1 MKKILTMTIL
11 VLTGALIGW
20 QAAAWNQSRASA
32 ETSAEA
38 SAKTSAEASAQN
50 SGESKTPAT
59 EGYVYERD
67 AEVAKPGPAPHSG
80 PGRSTG
86 YSFFEKAANFKQV
99 FRKRVL
105 HPGAAIGYH
114 LQKED
119 EIYYILSGEG
129 VMQMN
134 GKEFPVKPGD
144 AILTRPGSSHGLKQT
159 GKDDLA
165 LIIVYER

>member
-1 MKKILTMTIL
+1 MKTIVIAI
-11 VLTGALIGW
+11 VLSLAAGIVIG
-20 QAAAWNQSRASA
+20 QSNNSKSA
-32 ETSAEA
+32 
-38 SAKTSAEASAQN
+38 
-50 SGESKTPAT
+50 PAT
-59 EGYVYERD
+59 DGYILEHD
-67 AEVAKPGPAPHSG
+67 ADVAKPGPAPHDG

-86 YSFFEKAANFKQV
+86 YSFFEGAADYKNV

-119 EIYYILSGEG
+119 EVYYMLSGTG

-134 GKEFPVKPGD
+134 GKEFPVKAGD

-159 GKDDLA
+159 GKDDLV
-165 LIIVYER
+165 LIINYEKK

>member
-1 MKKILTMTIL
+1 MKTIMTATIL
-11 VLTGALIGW
+11 ISIGALIGW
-20 QAAAWNQSRASA
+20 QAATLNQSGDWARTA
-32 ETSAEA
+32 
-38 SAKTSAEASAQN
+38 AQN
-50 SGESKTPAT
+50 SGESKAPTA
-59 EGYVYERD
+59 EGYILERD
-67 AEVAKPGPAPHSG
+67 AEVAKPGPAPHNG

-86 YSFFEKAANFKQV
+86 YSFFEKAAGFKQV

-119 EIYYILSGEG
+119 EVYYILSGEG

-134 GKEFPVKPGD
+134 GREFSVKPGD

-159 GKDDLA
+159 GKDDLT
-165 LIIVYER
+165 LIIVYERQTAAR

>member
-1 MKKILTMTIL
+1 MKKSLTATIL
-11 VLTGALIGW
+11 VSIGVFIGW
-20 QAAAWNQSRASA
+20 QVATWGHSRAMAQAMAQAMARSA
-32 ETSAEA
+32 
-38 SAKTSAEASAQN
+38 AQN
-50 SGESKTPAT
+50 SGESKAPTA
-59 EGYVYERD
+59 EGYILERD

-86 YSFFEKAANFKQV
+86 YSFFEKAAGFKQV
-99 FRKRVL
+99 FRKRAL

-119 EIYYILSGEG
+119 EVYYILSGEG

-159 GKDDLA
+159 GKDDLT

>member
-1 MKKILTMTIL
+1 MKKSLTMVAL
-11 VLTGALIGW
+11 LLAGGLIGW
-20 QAAAWNQSRASA
+20 QAATCRQSGAL
-32 ETSAEA
+32 
-38 SAKTSAEASAQN
+38 AQN
-50 SGESKTPAT
+50 YGEAKALVA
-59 EGYVYERD
+59 EGYILEHD
-67 AEVAKPGPAPHSG
+67 AEVARPGPAPHSG

-86 YSFFEKAANFKQV
+86 YSFFEKATDFKQV

-119 EIYYILSGEG
+119 EVYYILSGEG

-134 GKEFPVKPGD
+134 GREFPVKPGD

-159 GKDDLA
+159 GKEDLA
-165 LIIVYER
+165 LIIVYEKH

>member
-1 MKKILTMTIL
+1 MKKSLTATIL
-11 VLTGALIGW
+11 VSIGVFIGW
-20 QAAAWNQSRASA
+20 QVATWSHSQAMAQAMAQAVARSA
-32 ETSAEA
+32 
-38 SAKTSAEASAQN
+38 AQN
-50 SGESKTPAT
+50 SGESKAPTV
-59 EGYVYERD
+59 EGYILERD

-86 YSFFEKAANFKQV
+86 YSFFEKAAGFKQV
-99 FRKRVL
+99 FRKRAL

-119 EIYYILSGEG
+119 EVYYILSGEG

-159 GKDDLA
+159 GKDDLT

>member
-1 MKKILTMTIL
+1 MKKILIATVL
-11 VLTGALIGW
+11 VSIGVLIGW
-20 QAAAWNQSRASA
+20 QAATWNQSR
-32 ETSAEA
+32 
-38 SAKTSAEASAQN
+38 ASAQN
-50 SGESKTPAT
+50 SGESNAPVT
-59 EGYVYERD
+59 EGYILERD

-99 FRKRVL
+99 FRKRAL

-119 EIYYILSGEG
+119 EVYYILSGEG

-159 GKDDLA
+159 GKDDLT
-165 LIIVYER
+165 LIIVYERHAAAR

>member
-1 MKKILTMTIL
+1 MKRMLL
-11 VLTGALIGW
+11 VSLVFALGTGVGW
-20 QAAAWNQSRASA
+20 LMAQRPMLQVKAQQAA
-32 ETSAEA
+32 
-38 SAKTSAEASAQN
+38 
-50 SGESKTPAT
+50 PAAPG
-59 EGYVYERD
+59 GYVYERD
-67 AEVAKPGPAPHSG
+67 AEVKKEGPAPHNG

-86 YSFFEKAANFKQV
+86 YSFFEKAPGYTQA

-119 EIYYILSGEG
+119 EVYYILSGTG

-134 GKEFPVKPGD
+134 GKEFPVAAGD

-165 LIIVYER
+165 LLITYEKKPAKL

>member
-1 MKKILTMTIL
+1 MKKSLTATIL
-11 VLTGALIGW
+11 VSIGVFIGW
-20 QAAAWNQSRASA
+20 QAATWSHSQAMAQAMAQAVARSA
-32 ETSAEA
+32 
-38 SAKTSAEASAQN
+38 AQN
-50 SGESKTPAT
+50 SGESKAPTA
-59 EGYVYERD
+59 EGYILERD
-67 AEVAKPGPAPHSG
+67 AEVAKTGPAPHSG

-86 YSFFEKAANFKQV
+86 YSFFEKAAGFKQV

-119 EIYYILSGEG
+119 EVYYILSGEG

-159 GKDDLA
+159 GKDDLT